1 MADTMVD
8 IREMAKGWWLFLAT
22 GIIWFVIALVVL
34 RFNDRSVT
42 TVGTIIGVVF
52 VLGALSEILMSQA
65 ETSSGWR
72 FVNGLLAVFFALGAI
87 WAFTEP
93 KEAFWALASVLGFM
107 LLMMGVFEILRAM
120 AVKEVNPLWW
130 MGLVS
135 GIFFLILAFWAS
147 QQLVEVKG
155 EVLLFYVGLMAMF
168 RGMSQIV
175 FAFTI
180 HAVAKSKPPAKATKK
195 K

>member
-42 TVGTIIGVVF
+42 TVGTIIGFVF
-52 VLGALSEILMSQA
+52 VLGALGEIVMSQV
-65 ETSSGWR
+65 ERSSGWR
-72 FVNGLLAVFFALGAI
+72 FVDGLLAVLFVLSAI
-87 WAFTEP
+87 WAFTQP

-107 LLMMGVFEILRAM
+107 LLMMGIFEIVRAM

-135 GIFFLILAFWAS
+135 GLLFIALAFWAS

-155 EVLLFYVGLMAMF
+155 EALLFYVGLMAMF
-168 RGMSQIV
+168 RGISQIV

-180 HAVAKSKPPAKATKK
+180 HAAAKATPTKVAKK